1 MKRTVETVYD
11 QRRDPQTGALT
22 WIPVEIVK
30 TTLEETDRIQIVN
43 EILGGKITVEEVR
56 EQYKLSSNQVVWC
69 WIGKYLSQIK
79 SVSLQ
84 EGTEEEMAK
93 KSKDEQIKELKEQ
106 LKKKEKELELEKLRS
121 HAYDKMIDVAE
132 EMFNIPIRKKAGT
145 KQ

>member
-1 MKRTVETVYD
+1 MKKTVSTIYD
-11 QRRDPQTGALT
+11 RRPDPKTGMMT

-56 EQYKLSSNQVVWC
+56 KQYKLSSLQVVWC

-84 EGTEEEMAK
+84 EETEEEMAR
-93 KSKDEQIKELKEQ
+93 KSKDEHIKELKAQ

>member
-1 MKRTVETVYD
+1 MKKTVSTIYD
-11 QRRDPQTGALT
+11 QRPDPKTGMLT

-56 EQYKLSSNQVVWC
+56 KRYKLSSPQVVWC

-84 EGTEEEMAK
+84 EETEEGMAR
-93 KSKDEQIKELKEQ
+93 KS
-106 LKKKEKELELEKLRS
+106 
-121 HAYDKMIDVAE
+121 
-132 EMFNIPIRKKAGT
+132 
-145 KQ
+145 

>member
-56 EQYKLSSNQVVWC
+56 KQYKLSSPQVVWC

-84 EGTEEEMAK
+84 EETEEEMAR
-93 KSKDEQIKELKEQ
+93 KSKDEQIKELKAQ

>member
-56 EQYKLSSNQVVWC
+56 KKYKLSSHQVVWC

-93 KSKDEQIKELKEQ
+93 KSKDEQIKELKAQ
-106 LKKKEKELELEKLRS
+106 LKKKEKELELERLRS

>member
-1 MKRTVETVYD
+1 MKKTVSTIYDRRPDPET
-11 QRRDPQTGALT
+11 GMLT

-56 EQYKLSSNQVVWC
+56 KQYKLSSPQVVWC

-84 EGTEEEMAK
+84 EETEEEMAR
-93 KSKDEQIKELKEQ
+93 KSKDEQIKELKAQ
-106 LKKKEKELELEKLRS
+106 LKKKEKELELERLRS